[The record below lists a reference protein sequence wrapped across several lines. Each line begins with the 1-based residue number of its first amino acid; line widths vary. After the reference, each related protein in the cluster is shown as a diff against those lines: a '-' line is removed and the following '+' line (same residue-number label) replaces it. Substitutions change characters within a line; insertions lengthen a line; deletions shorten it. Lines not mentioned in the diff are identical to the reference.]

1 MIQRGPYATLRSVRW
16 LVVLPFERP
25 GLMGMDFAEEL
36 RALGHD
42 VRTFEYRKDNALYK
56 NRTTKGAYQKLL
68 LRALERECLAWQP
81 NLVLVIKGGPITAS
95 LIARVKRKIETL
107 FLNFFPDNPLW
118 MMPFEAIEAYDL
130 FFTKE
135 RYAMRSLEQVG
146 LRNLAYL
153 PMYCVPSAHHP
164 VTPTPDE
171 AKRYGAPISFVGNR
185 YPYRERF
192 VRALRD
198 YPVKLWGSGWTS
210 GDDPMVRAIAGPP
223 VFGNEKLLV
232 YAASTLSLNHHH
244 PMNDIVGVNT
254 RTFELAAAGACQV
267 VDLKEDLLP
276 LFKPGEEIV
285 GYRDLGE
292 LRRQLDVHLA
302 HPDEARTIGENA
314 RRRALAEH
322 TLRHRIETMLAMVD
336 ERFGKRT

>member
-1 MIQRGPYATLRSVRW
+1 LRS
-16 LVVLPFERP
+16 L
-25 GLMGMDFAEEL
+25 D
-36 RALGHD
+36 RA
-42 VRTFEYRKDNALYK
+42 
-56 NRTTKGAYQKLL
+56 
-68 LRALERECLAWQP
+68 CLDWQP
-81 NLVLVIKGGPITAS
+81 NLVLVIKGGPIAPA
-95 LIARVKRKIETL
+95 LIARIKRKIDTL

-118 MMPFEAIEAYDL
+118 MMPFGAIEAYDL

-171 AKRYGAPISFVGNR
+171 AARYGAPISFVGSR

-198 YPVKLWGSGWTS
+198 YPLKLWGAGWTRAE
-210 GDDPMVRAIAGPP
+210 DPLVRAIAGPA

-232 YAASTLSLNHHH
+232 YSASTLSLNHHH

-267 VDLKEDLLP
+267 VDLKDDLLD
-276 LFKPGEEIV
+276 LFKAGEEIV

-292 LRRQLDVHLA
+292 LRRQLDIHLE
-302 HPDEARTIGENA
+302 HPDEARAIGEAA

-322 TLRHRIETMLAMVD
+322 TLRHRIEAMLAMVE
-336 ERFGKRT
+336 ERFGKRA